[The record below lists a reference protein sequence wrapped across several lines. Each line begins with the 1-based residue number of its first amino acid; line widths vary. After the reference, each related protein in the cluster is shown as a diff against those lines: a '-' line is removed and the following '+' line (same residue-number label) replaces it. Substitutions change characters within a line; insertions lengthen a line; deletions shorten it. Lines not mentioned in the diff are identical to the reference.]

1 MARLRCQL
9 LEILR
14 LRSAVAF
21 AKGMDVVHV
30 TDYDAGLSCKLV
42 GA

>member
-14 LRSAVAF
+14 LRSAIAL
-21 AKGMDVVHV
+21 AKGMDVVHIANDD
-30 TDYDAGLSCKLV
+30 TGMSCEV
-42 GA
+42 I